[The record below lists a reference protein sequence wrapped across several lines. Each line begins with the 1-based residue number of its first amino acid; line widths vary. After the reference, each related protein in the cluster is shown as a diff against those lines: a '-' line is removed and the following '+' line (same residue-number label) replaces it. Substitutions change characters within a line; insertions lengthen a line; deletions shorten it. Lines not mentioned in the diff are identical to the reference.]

1 MQHTMLKS
9 LRQVYHTSQTPQ
21 VTWSISSPLK
31 QKILSLEINMIWQ
44 ELDDEKQMLIS
55 QLEELIRS
63 FNQRLHL
70 LEKHLVEKKPA
81 TRGVSGVVARPL
93 QGSED

>member
-1 MQHTMLKS
+1 MNESDLQQDLIK
-9 LRQVYHTSQTPQ
+9 R
-21 VTWSISSPLK
+21 
-31 QKILSLEINMIWQ
+31 
-44 ELDDEKQMLIS
+44 IS

-63 FNQRLHL
+63 FNQRLNL